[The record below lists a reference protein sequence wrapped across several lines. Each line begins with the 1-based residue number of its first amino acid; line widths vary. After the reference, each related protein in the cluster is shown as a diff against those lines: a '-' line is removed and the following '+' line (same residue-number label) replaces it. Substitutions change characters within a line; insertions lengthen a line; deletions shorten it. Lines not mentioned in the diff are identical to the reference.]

1 MMNGKAWRT
10 RFGLPPGKRPDL
22 DAIDPDQ
29 TAPGLDK
36 AAARTETGRL
46 GERLRDLQYRLY
58 AEHRRSLLIVLQAM
72 DAGGKDGTIR
82 HVFGSMNPQGCRVA
96 AFRQPTPEEQDHDF
110 LWRVHRTTPARGE
123 VAIFN
128 RSHYEDVLVA
138 RVHGLV
144 PRSIWQKRYARINDF
159 EKLLHQH
166 DTVILKFFLHISAE
180 EQLKRFRKRLTDPRK
195 QWKVS
200 EADFRERRYWDD
212 YMDAYTEAIER
223 CNTRH
228 APWYVIPANHKWF
241 RNLAVSHILVET
253 LEALNLQLPLP
264 RVDLAT
270 LRHQYLDATETGD
283 S

>member
-1 MMNGKAWRT
+1 MNTASWCR
-10 RFGLPPGKRPDL
+10 RFRLPPGKRPDL
-22 DAIDPDQ
+22 AAIDPDQ

-36 AAARTETGRL
+36 AAARVETGRL

-82 HVFGSMNPQGCRVA
+82 HVFGSMNPLGCRVA
-96 AFRQPTPEEQDHDF
+96 AFRQPTPEERDHDF
-110 LWRVHRTTPARGE
+110 LWRVHRVAPARGE

-144 PRSIWQKRYARINDF
+144 PRSVWQKRYARINDF

-166 DTVILKFFLHISAE
+166 DTVILKFFLHISAG
-180 EQLKRFRKRLTDPRK
+180 EQLQRFRKRLSDPRK

-212 YMDAYTEAIER
+212 YMAAYAEAIAR

-228 APWYVIPANHKWF
+228 APWFVIPANHKWF

-253 LEALNLQLPLP
+253 LEALNLQLPP
-264 RVDLAT
+264 ARVDLAA
-270 LRHQYLDATETGD
+270 LRHQYLDEAETGD
-283 S
+283 P

>member
-10 RFGLPPGKRPDL
+10 RFGLPPGKRPNL

-96 AFRQPTPEEQDHDF
+96 AFRQPTPEERDHDF
-110 LWRVHRTTPARGE
+110 LWRVHRVTPARGE

-138 RVHGLV
+138 RVHDLV
-144 PRSIWQKRYARINDF
+144 HRSVWQKRYARINDF

-166 DTVILKFFLHISAE
+166 DTVILKFFLHISAG

-212 YMDAYTEAIER
+212 YMDAYAEAIER

-253 LEALNLQLPLP
+253 LEALNLQLPPP
-264 RVDLAT
+264 RVDLAA
-270 LRHQYLDATETGD
+270 LRHQYLDETVTGD